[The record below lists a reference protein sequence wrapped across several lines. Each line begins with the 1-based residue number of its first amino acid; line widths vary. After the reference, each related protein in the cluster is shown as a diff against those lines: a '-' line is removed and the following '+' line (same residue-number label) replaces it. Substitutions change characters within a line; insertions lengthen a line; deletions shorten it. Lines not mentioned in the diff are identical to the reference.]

1 MEITVAKDCCWLL
14 EDVISTT
21 ENVKKLMALRNSW
34 PLLMIYMARLLD
46 YKQICKYHLIGLT
59 LLRWNAANMEMVQYT
74 DPIHSHQQ
82 VTFSVTVKSIMAAAC
97 GHKDSD
103 MMADFSCKLISSDQK
118 LNSFPVYAFTTIWRD
133 WKQPLQSTD
142 NCLIDPCI
150 KKKNQL
156 HHLPSP
162 WWLSNNTAS
171 VLQIRHIHW
180 AAPVLVLRAP
190 NNCSTGYTPMTSCF
204 DYNFTNCSKSDI
216 TTAHTV
222 FLQSP
227 GCTALTPKILQ

>member
-1 MEITVAKDCCWLL
+1 
-14 EDVISTT
+14 
-21 ENVKKLMALRNSW
+21 MALRNSW

-46 YKQICKYHLIGLT
+46 YKQICKYHLIRLT

-150 KKKNQL
+150 KKKKSATSPSISLMIEQQHCIGFTDKTHPLSCTSSGSQGTQQLQHWLHTNDFMLWLQL
-156 HHLPSP
+156 HQ
-162 WWLSNNTAS
+162 
-171 VLQIRHIHW
+171 LQ
-180 AAPVLVLRAP
+180 
-190 NNCSTGYTPMTSCF
+190 
-204 DYNFTNCSKSDI
+204 
-216 TTAHTV
+216 
-222 FLQSP
+222 
-227 GCTALTPKILQ
+227 

>member
-150 KKKNQL
+150 KKKSATSPSISLMTEQQHCISFTVETHPLSCTSSGSQGTQQLQHWLHINDFMLWLQL
-156 HHLPSP
+156 HQ
-162 WWLSNNTAS
+162 
-171 VLQIRHIHW
+171 LQ
-180 AAPVLVLRAP
+180 
-190 NNCSTGYTPMTSCF
+190 
-204 DYNFTNCSKSDI
+204 
-216 TTAHTV
+216 
-222 FLQSP
+222 
-227 GCTALTPKILQ
+227 

>member
-1 MEITVAKDCCWLL
+1 
-14 EDVISTT
+14 
-21 ENVKKLMALRNSW
+21 MALRNSW

-46 YKQICKYHLIGLT
+46 YKQICKYHLIRLT

-150 KKKNQL
+150 KKKKSATSPSISLMTEQQHCISFTVETHPLSCTSSGSQGTQQLQHWLHINDFMLWLQL
-156 HHLPSP
+156 HQ
-162 WWLSNNTAS
+162 
-171 VLQIRHIHW
+171 LQ
-180 AAPVLVLRAP
+180 
-190 NNCSTGYTPMTSCF
+190 
-204 DYNFTNCSKSDI
+204 
-216 TTAHTV
+216 
-222 FLQSP
+222 
-227 GCTALTPKILQ
+227 

>member
-1 MEITVAKDCCWLL
+1 
-14 EDVISTT
+14 
-21 ENVKKLMALRNSW
+21 MALRNSW

-46 YKQICKYHLIGLT
+46 YKQICKYHLIRLT

-150 KKKNQL
+150 KKKKISYITFHLPDDWATTLHQFYSWDTSIELHQFWFSGHPTTAALATHQWLHALTTTSPTAVNQTSQL
-156 HHLPSP
+156 HIQYFFNPLFAQH
-162 WWLSNNTAS
+162 
-171 VLQIRHIHW
+171 
-180 AAPVLVLRAP
+180 
-190 NNCSTGYTPMTSCF
+190 
-204 DYNFTNCSKSDI
+204 
-216 TTAHTV
+216 
-222 FLQSP
+222 
-227 GCTALTPKILQ
+227 